1 MIYLEKTIKP
11 VEQVL
16 ADAKFTKAK
25 VHEIVL
31 VGGSTRIPRVQKLL
45 SDFFDGRALNKGV
58 NPDEAVAYG
67 AAVQAGVLCG
77 DEDLKKK
84 ELLLL
89 DIAPLTLGIET
100 VGGVMTKIIPRGT
113 VIPTKKSQ
121 TFSTYQDNQPGV
133 LIQVF
138 EGERAMTKD
147 NRELG
152 KFELSGIPSAPRGV
166 PKISVTFEMDADGI
180 LHVSA
185 KDEGTSKTETI
196 TIKNDKGRLTQE
208 EIDKMVKE
216 AEQFADE
223 DKKNEG

>member
-1 MIYLEKTIKP
+1 
-11 VEQVL
+11 
-16 ADAKFTKAK
+16 
-25 VHEIVL
+25 
-31 VGGSTRIPRVQKLL
+31 
-45 SDFFDGRALNKGV
+45 
-58 NPDEAVAYG
+58 
-67 AAVQAGVLCG
+67 
-77 DEDLKKK
+77 
-84 ELLLL
+84 
-89 DIAPLTLGIET
+89 
-100 VGGVMTKIIPRGT
+100 
-113 VIPTKKSQ
+113 
-121 TFSTYQDNQPGV
+121 
-133 LIQVF
+133 
-138 EGERAMTKD
+138 MTKD

-223 DKKNEG
+223 DKKMKDRVDAKNGLESFAHSIKSQLDDKKIEGKITPEEKKTCIDAAQEVITWVEKKSISRKRRIW

>member
-1 MIYLEKTIKP
+1 
-11 VEQVL
+11 
-16 ADAKFTKAK
+16 
-25 VHEIVL
+25 
-31 VGGSTRIPRVQKLL
+31 
-45 SDFFDGRALNKGV
+45 
-58 NPDEAVAYG
+58 
-67 AAVQAGVLCG
+67 
-77 DEDLKKK
+77 
-84 ELLLL
+84 
-89 DIAPLTLGIET
+89 
-100 VGGVMTKIIPRGT
+100 
-113 VIPTKKSQ
+113 
-121 TFSTYQDNQPGV
+121 
-133 LIQVF
+133 
-138 EGERAMTKD
+138 MTKD

-223 DKKNEG
+223 DKKWRIEWMQKNGLESFAHSIKSQLDDKKIEGKITPEEKKNLYRCCSRSNNLGWKKSISRKRRIW